1 MEVKFTA
8 NKTTSSYFIYVN
20 DFVIGVLDNVG
31 HGWFVLAYEDNK
43 KFLKYVWDKIQ
54 YNPGDYEF
62 SQGIAIIKI
71 PKENVLIGFGVN

>member
-8 NKTTSSYFIYVN
+8 NKTTSSYFISVN

-43 KFLKYVWDKIQ
+43 NFLKYVWDKLQ
-54 YNPGDYEF
+54 YNPGDYNF
-62 SQGIAIIKI
+62 SQGIAIIKV